1 MNINDTIKDELK
13 PTAGS
18 QNALLISKMKADQDY
33 FEQVFKIAL
42 STEYPYAWRASWCI
56 QKMLPMY
63 LSFLNKNVNLILKSF
78 PHFSHH
84 GQQGCMIKVLNN
96 LDYNIEK
103 SGLLIDN
110 CIQFLKNESIPDYV
124 KYYSME
130 LLVNTA
136 RKMPEFKDEFC
147 FFIEEAIPKGRTYMI
162 KVKALKLL
170 DELRSLQ

>member
-1 MNINDTIKDELK
+1 MKINDTIKDELK

-18 QNALLISKMKADQDY
+18 QNTLLISKMEQDKDY

-42 STEYPYAWRASWCI
+42 STEYPYAWRAAWCVHKI
-56 QKMLPMY
+56 LPKY
-63 LSFLNKNVNLILKSF
+63 LSFLNQNVNSILKSF

-96 LDYNIEK
+96 LDYDLEN
-103 SGLLIDN
+103 SGQLIDQ
-110 CIQFLKNESIPDYV
+110 CIQFLNNENIPDYV

-136 RKMPEFKDEFC
+136 KKMPEFKDEFS

-162 KVKALKLL
+162 KVKAVKLL
-170 DELRSLQ
+170 DELRSM